1 MKAVVLSVT
10 TTQACVLAE
19 DGSFQTVENHDY
31 QCGGQ
36 INMAEIISIKAITKK
51 AVPVFVFSRIQ
62 KILVASV
69 LILLLAG
76 GMGTY
81 AWAMPYTYLTIDSNP
96 SIEFT
101 ANRFERVLSLRGLNE
116 DGTTLAKNL
125 EDSVIYTTLEDAVL
139 IAVDYL
145 YREDNTADNS
155 ENMVVTVA
163 SGNQENSENLAEQ
176 IRSTTQDTIKDFQ
189 IDATI
194 LAVSKSDFEEARK
207 NNISPGSKLLKE
219 KNTADSNSPRLESVG
234 ETPDT
239 DTIYNNQMTT
249 PEDENL
255 SDAEGIYAPKTPASQ
270 SSQSLNPTTG
280 LTPLENVSPNAQDGS
295 TTPASTPKPGVETN
309 SIPETGSGPN
319 TNTETGSDINSNT
332 ESGLGTNS
340 TTEPVQ
346 NQIQSQSPFLE
357 PKSPSN

>member
-1 MKAVVLSVT
+1 MNSVVLSVN

-31 QCGGQ
+31 QCGEQ
-36 INMAEIISIKAITKK
+36 ITMADIISIKATSKK

-62 KILVASV
+62 KILAASI
-69 LILLLAG
+69 LIFLLAG
-76 GMGTY
+76 GLGTY

-116 DGTTLAKNL
+116 DGTTLANNL
-125 EDSVIYTTLEDAVL
+125 EDSVIYITLEDAVL

-145 YREDNTADNS
+145 YREDNSADNS

-219 KNTADSNSPRLESVG
+219 KNIADSNSPRLESVG

-239 DTIYNNQMTT
+239 DTIYNNQMTPPAKET
-249 PEDENL
+249 IVEAEDNNV
-255 SDAEGIYAPKTPASQ
+255 PKTPASQ
-270 SSQSLNPTTG
+270 SSQPLNPATG
-280 LTPLENVSPNAQDGS
+280 LAPQENISPNAQDGPTIPS
-295 TTPASTPKPGVETN
+295 SSPKPGVETN
-309 SIPETGSGPN
+309 SIP
-319 TNTETGSDINSNT
+319 ETGSDINSNT

-340 TTEPVQ
+340 NAEPVQ

-357 PKSPSN
+357 PK